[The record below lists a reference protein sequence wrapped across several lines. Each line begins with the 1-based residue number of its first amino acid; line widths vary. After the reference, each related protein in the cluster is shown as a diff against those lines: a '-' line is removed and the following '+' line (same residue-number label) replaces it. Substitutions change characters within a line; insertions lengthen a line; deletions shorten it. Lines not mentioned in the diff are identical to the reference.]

1 MDRRVADGPRVHARW
16 KARVHTELCSQNT
29 LTVIGLDSDSVVKVI
44 PVDNMP
50 NDVAVG
56 HDGNYAYVTN
66 QGWGSI
72 SVIDMAGLYV
82 SFHIEVADDPI
93 SITILN

>member
-1 MDRRVADGPRVHARW
+1 
-16 KARVHTELCSQNT
+16 
-29 LTVIGLDSDSVVKVI
+29 
-44 PVDNMP
+44 MP